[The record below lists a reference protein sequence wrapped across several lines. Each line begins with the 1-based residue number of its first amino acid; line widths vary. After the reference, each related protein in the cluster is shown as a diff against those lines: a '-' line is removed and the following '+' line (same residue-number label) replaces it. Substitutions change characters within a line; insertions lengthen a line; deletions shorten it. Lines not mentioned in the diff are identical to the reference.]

1 MDSRMNQ
8 YQGNDIEV
16 LLEQLESLR
25 ITEEDILN
33 KTTKTEI
40 TDKMLIVLALVLAVY
55 NEQAVMPKS
64 MVSDSE

>member
-1 MDSRMNQ
+1 MDSRMDQ

-25 ITEEDILN
+25 ITEEDTLN

>member
-1 MDSRMNQ
+1 MNQ